1 MEDGVGGGQH
11 FMAMEDG
18 EDSVAG
24 PSQCRFFWRSQVR
37 KRVLNTADG

>member
-1 MEDGVGGGQH
+1 MEDGFGGGQH

-24 PSQCRFFWRSQVR
+24 PSQCRFFGGVKCR
-37 KRVLNTADG
+37 NEC